1 MTRSPANKGK
11 IMFKLFTLAAAA
23 AIAGLTS
30 AGHAADPAAGAV
42 LFRQKCMMCHQIT
55 PGTKGMMAP
64 NLSNLA
70 GRPAASTDFAYSP
83 ALKKAGL
90 VWTAGTLG
98 NFLTAPNRLVPGTR
112 MIVSVPDD
120 AKRADMVAYLMTL
133 DRK

>member
-1 MTRSPANKGK
+1 MS
-11 IMFKLFTLAAAA
+11 KLIALATAA
-23 AIAGLTS
+23 AIAGL
-30 AGHAADPAAGAV
+30 APAAHAADPAAGAA

-83 ALKKAGL
+83 ALKKSGL
-90 VWTAGTLG
+90 LWNAATLG
-98 NFLTAPNRLVPGTR
+98 SFLTSPNRLVPGTR

-120 AKRADMVAYLMTL
+120 AKRADLVAYLMTL